1 MMDIRKL
8 NTCMEKLN
16 FYNYLEFSQQHPSI
30 RKKYEKTA
38 ILRFPSSW
46 PISDRQT
53 VFSQRPVYFF
63 S

>member
-8 NTCMEKLN
+8 NACMEKLN

-46 PISDRQT
+46 PISDR
-53 VFSQRPVYFF
+53 
-63 S
+63 